1 MKIKKTFLFLSFF
14 VFLSSFALV
23 KSVSEDQSS
32 SISDEDVLSP
42 ELPVTLEKK
51 SRFVRKSFTA
61 AKGSAGVALQKN
73 MGTFG
78 LYAVF
83 PEGFV
88 KPVIASRPDFSSSGF
103 YLKSGNSVYQLNRLG
118 GIPYRLA
125 VSDGSAQI
133 VYTIRKERVQAEVS
147 LSMEIGASSK
157 DAEADVIKFTVE
169 TTNTGSDKRNFA
181 VRGVF
186 DTVLGEMAYTNF
198 STAKIPRID
207 AERQFTTM
215 LTEKWIVSKNESTA
229 MQIVLSGAGITPPKT
244 VTLANRDIISSGAW
258 DGSYYRE
265 NRIFNSIMSYNNS
278 AVDIV
283 WNDFSLSP
291 GQKSAVTFY
300 VVIGVEGRQ
309 PSGAKLLNSLAAGE
323 PGFFAAPAISPA
335 TAAVTATAA
344 VSAAHSA
351 SENPAAS
358 VTSSAPAETLDEAVS
373 DPGAGDKI
381 SDSDELQKL
390 NAAAKGSSPV
400 ESAEFN
406 ALSDK
411 YPNLDLDYVQS
422 LIDRINSLETS
433 GNVIDPDEIV
443 RLNDELDAVLSV
455 LRNK

>member
-1 MKIKKTFLFLSFF
+1 MRIKKTFLFLSFF

-23 KSVSEDQSS
+23 KSVSEDQASS
-32 SISDEDVLSP
+32 TFDEDAVSP
-42 ELPVTLEKK
+42 ESSVKLEKK
-51 SRFVRKSFTA
+51 SKFVRKRFAA

-73 MGTFG
+73 LGTFG

-125 VSDGSAQI
+125 VSGGRAEI
-133 VYTIRKERVQAEVS
+133 VYTIRKDRVQAEVS

-229 MQIVLSGAGITPPKT
+229 MQIVLSGTGITPPKT
-244 VTLANRDIISSGAW
+244 VTLANRDIVSSGAW

-300 VVIGVEGRQ
+300 VVIGVEGRE
-309 PSGAKLLNSLAAGE
+309 PAGAKLLNSLAAGE
-323 PGFFAAPAISPA
+323 TVFFAAPAISSA
-335 TAAVTATAA
+335 TAAI
-344 VSAAHSA
+344 SAAHSA
-351 SENPAAS
+351 PESPAA
-358 VTSSAPAETLDEAVS
+358 SAPAETLEAEGL
-373 DPGAGDKI
+373 DPGTGGKI
-381 SDSDELQKL
+381 SDSDEPQKL
-390 NAAAKGSSPV
+390 NTEAVDSSPI

-422 LIDRINSLETS
+422 LIDRINGLETS
-433 GNVIDPDEIV
+433 GNIIDPDEIV
-443 RLNDELDAVLSV
+443 RLNDELDAILSV